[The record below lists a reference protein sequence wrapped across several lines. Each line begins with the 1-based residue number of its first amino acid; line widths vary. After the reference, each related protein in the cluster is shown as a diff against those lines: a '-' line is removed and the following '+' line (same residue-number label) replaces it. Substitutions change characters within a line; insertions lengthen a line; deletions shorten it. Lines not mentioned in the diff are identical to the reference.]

1 MSNQIQTVNF
11 HNQSLIT
18 LQKDGIAYVAMKP
31 ICENIGL
38 SWNAQFERLQ
48 RDEVLNSTI
57 RMMRTV
63 GNDGKSREMLCLP
76 IQYLNGWLFGV
87 DVSRVKA
94 EIKDKIITYKK
105 ECYQVLH
112 DYWNKGV
119 AINPRLTISI
129 SQQSSIRQAI
139 AKRCKLDSVHYQ
151 TVYTALQKHFD
162 IPRYT
167 ELLAS
172 DFAEAMAFIDTIELV
187 QSFPSQS
194 FLTPSDLKTL
204 GKVICYASMYA
215 EFAQTV
221 KKDKGQSAVGTYNAT
236 IGNDDDGF
244 LMVFHPKFEKDIEQA
259 QILFKRIAQHS
270 LLPVG

>member
-1 MSNQIQTVNF
+1 MSNLINFTFENLPVRIIDLNNNHWFIANDVCNILEIQNTTDALKALDDDEKTKLEVSPSFNLGV
-11 HNQSLIT
+11 HKGVKAINIINESGLYALI
-18 LQKDGIAYVAMKP
+18 LRSRKAMQKGTIQHKFRKWVT
-31 ICENIGL
+31 
-38 SWNAQFERLQ
+38 S
-48 RDEVLNSTI
+48 EVLPSIRKTGSYSVERQTI
-57 RMMRTV
+57 
-63 GNDGKSREMLCLP
+63 NIE
-76 IQYLNGWLFGV
+76 
-87 DVSRVKA
+87 
-94 EIKDKIITYKK
+94 
-105 ECYQVLH
+105 
-112 DYWNKGV
+112 
-119 AINPRLTISI
+119 
-129 SQQSSIRQAI
+129 QQSAIRQAI
-139 AKRCKLDSVHYQ
+139 AKRCKSDSVHYQ
-151 TVYTALQKHFD
+151 TVYTAVQKHFD